1 LPALRVALATCA
13 LVPELT
19 EDDRLLMG
27 EMSGRGCDARPFVWD
42 DLAVRWSQFHR
53 VVIRSCWDYHKRL
66 PEFLAWLDR
75 LEADKV
81 PLWNPASLVRANA
94 HKSYLRGLQAAGLPV
109 VPTVWLERGARADLV
124 DLLKE
129 RGWAEAVVKPAVSAS
144 AFRTWRVSIHEA
156 AGPQGRG
163 AFRRLLGER
172 DVLVQAF
179 LPEIERDG
187 EWSFVFFEGEF
198 SHAVLK
204 RPAPGD
210 FRVQSE
216 FGGEV
221 LARSPSDSVLAEAE
235 RISHH
240 IPRPWAYA
248 RIDAV
253 EAQGVLTLMEVEL
266 IEPHLFLG
274 TDPRAPGRFA
284 SAILST
290 AVDGRRG

>member
-1 LPALRVALATCA
+1 LRVALATCA
-13 LVPELT
+13 LIPELT
-19 EDDRLLMG
+19 EDDRLLVG
-27 EMSGRGCDARPFVWD
+27 ELSGRACDARPFVWD
-42 DLAVRWSQFHR
+42 DPAVRWSEFDR

-75 LEADKV
+75 LDADKV

-94 HKSYLRGLQAAGLPV
+94 HKAYLLELKTAGLPV
-109 VPTVWLERGARADLV
+109 VPTVFLERGSSEDLV
-124 DLLKE
+124 DVLKE
-129 RGWAEAVVKPAVSAS
+129 RGWGEAVVKPAVSAS
-144 AFRTWRVSIHEA
+144 AFRTWRVSVQDA
-156 AGPQGRG
+156 AGAKGRQ

-172 DVLVQAF
+172 DVLVQPF

-187 EWSFVFFEGEF
+187 EWSFVFFAGEF

-216 FGGEV
+216 FGGDV
-221 LARSPSDSVLAEAE
+221 LLQSPGDSVLAEAE
-235 RISHH
+235 RMSRH

-253 EAQGVLTLMEVEL
+253 EAGGVLTLMEIEL
-266 IEPHLFLG
+266 IEPYLFLG
-274 TDPRAPGRFA
+274 ADPLAPGRFA

-290 AVDGRRG
+290 AVGGPRA